1 MSNFPFT
8 WWDKTITI
16 YNKLI
21 DPTTQ
26 KTSWYRNTCE
36 NCFWK
41 NINTT
46 YVIGASG
53 MSTKGVVLET
63 KNIIC
68 RIPKDDRYVDKR
80 AWKELSDN
88 DRKDYFTF
96 GNGDIII
103 LGEVNDEIDEYTSG
117 KRSND
122 IVKKYKEFDECLE
135 IDSYTINVHNG
146 IGLEHYKIVG
156 K

>member
-36 NCFWK
+36 NFFWK